1 MAKSRVTIVGLGLI
15 GGSIGLA
22 LKNSK
27 ADLEIVGH
35 DKDPGVSGRALK
47 RGAVDKTNWN
57 LPGACEGAGFI
68 VLALP
73 LDAIKNTLAAL
84 KPELSPGVIIT
95 DTATTKAPVLEWAK
109 DLPDG
114 VHFVGG
120 HPVLKA
126 DRTINGHGIDAA
138 DAKLFAGATYCL
150 APAVNAAPQ
159 VIDVVSN
166 FVTMLGAKPYF
177 IDANEHDGLTASV
190 QQLPALLGTALASI
204 TMLSPGWRELG
215 KLAGAD
221 LRAATEF
228 VPSDGKTAREQ
239 FLAHRADLVRLIDTV
254 TAKLHDLRD
263 MVEREDAAALE
274 TLIESINTKRDEWL
288 SGNLDKSE
296 ATTAGVES
304 MQSSTARLFL
314 GGLANRT
321 PKIK

>member
-1 MAKSRVTIVGLGLI
+1 MKSRVTIVGLGLI

-27 ADLEIVGH
+27 ADLEIIGH
-35 DKDPGVSGRALK
+35 DKDPGVSGRAIK

-57 LPGACEGAGFI
+57 LPGACDGAGFI
-68 VLALP
+68 ILALP
-73 LDAIKNTLAAL
+73 LDAIKDTLAAL
-84 KPELSPGVIIT
+84 KPILLPGVIVT

-126 DRTINGHGIDAA
+126 DRTITGHGIDAA
-138 DAKLFAGATYCL
+138 DATLFEGATYCL
-150 APAVNAAPQ
+150 APSVNAASQ

-190 QQLPALLGTALASI
+190 QQLPALLGTALASL
-204 TMLSPGWRELG
+204 TMLSSGWRELG
-215 KLAGAD
+215 KVAGAD

-239 FLAHRADLVRLIDTV
+239 FLAHRTDLIRLIDTA
-254 TAKLHDLRD
+254 TEKLNDLRGL
-263 MVEREDAAALE
+263 VEREDAAALE
-274 TLIESINTKRDEWL
+274 TLIDSINTKREEWL
-288 SGNLDKSE
+288 SGNLEKSE
-296 ATTAGVES
+296 TSSISFES
-304 MQSSTARLFL
+304 VQTSTARLFL
-314 GGLANRT
+314 GGLASRT
-321 PKIK
+321 PKPK